1 MASLIDRIKSSKEIV
16 ADKKDKE
23 QTEAI
28 YTGAAIGL
36 FLGLY
41 LAHTRN
47 GNFAISG
54 IAGALI
60 GGILTKQIINKS

>member
-1 MASLIDRIKSSKEIV
+1 MASLIDKIKSSKEIV
-16 ADKKDKE
+16 ADKKNKE

-28 YTGAAIGL
+28 YTGGAIGL

-47 GNFAISG
+47 YNFLVSG
-54 IAGALI
+54 IAGLLI
-60 GGILTKQIINKS
+60 GGVLTKQIINKK